1 MRPERSTRPT
11 RHSFSPAAVK
21 YRAILL
27 FGAPGAGK
35 GTQGKILGQIPNFVH
50 FSCGDAFR
58 NLRVDSPLGRIF
70 VQYAGQG
77 KLVPDEPTIEL
88 WRHSIDAMIA
98 TGRFHPEA
106 DTMLLD
112 GIPRNPRQAQI
123 MTDLIDVAAIF
134 NLFCPQV
141 DKLVARLQRRALKEN
156 RLDDANVEVIR
167 ARLETYKRD
176 TRAVLDCYPEHLIHQ
191 IDSTQEPLLVL
202 FDILKIIT
210 RLPKPAVSDGMTTFT
225 QIPEIDV
232 KPASPAS

>member
-1 MRPERSTRPT
+1 MK
-11 RHSFSPAAVK
+11 F
-21 YRAILL
+21 RAILL
-27 FGAPGAGK
+27 FGAPGASK

-50 FSCGDAFR
+50 FSCGEAFR
-58 NLRVDSPLGRIF
+58 NLRVDSPLGSIF

-77 KLVPDEPTIEL
+77 KLVPDEPTIQL
-88 WRHSIDAMIA
+88 WKNSIDAMIA

-123 MTDLIDVAAIF
+123 MAELIEVVAIF

-141 DKLVARLQRRALKEN
+141 DKLVNRLQRRALKDN

-167 ARLETYKRD
+167 ARLETYRRD
-176 TRAVLDCYPEHLIHQ
+176 TRAVLDCYPEKVIHQ
-191 IDSTQEPLLVL
+191 IDATQEPLLVL

-210 RLPKPAVSDGMTTFT
+210 RIPKPAISDGNTTFT
-225 QIPEIDV
+225 
-232 KPASPAS
+232 PAPTPLAPTTSAPV